1 MTVRVRNRVRGIF
14 GVTGDLGREEALV
27 SKVQGRLGPCT
38 CCTCRSWRAASAAW
52 HEGCQPDCEEYQ
64 RDFPIAVPELAS
76 SGGLDAGEGEGFVIV
91 QVINDF
97 VVRGAK
103 GRVARGLS

>member
-1 MTVRVRNRVRGIF
+1 LNI
-14 GVTGDLGREEALV
+14 
-27 SKVQGRLGPCT
+27 
-38 CCTCRSWRAASAAW
+38 
-52 HEGCQPDCEEYQ
+52 
-64 RDFPIAVPELAS
+64 
-76 SGGLDAGEGEGFVIV
+76 GEGEGLVIV